1 MSHVFYPAKTRKEA
15 IQAKGSDWAKIV
27 KVCGGYAFF
36 ETVTDY
42 KTWKN
47 QK

>member
-1 MSHVFYPAKTRKEA
+1 MKTVFVVCKTHAEA
-15 IQAKGSDWAKIV
+15 IDAKGSDWAKIV
-27 KVCGGYAFF
+27 KVDGGYMFF
-36 ETVTDY
+36 ESMADY